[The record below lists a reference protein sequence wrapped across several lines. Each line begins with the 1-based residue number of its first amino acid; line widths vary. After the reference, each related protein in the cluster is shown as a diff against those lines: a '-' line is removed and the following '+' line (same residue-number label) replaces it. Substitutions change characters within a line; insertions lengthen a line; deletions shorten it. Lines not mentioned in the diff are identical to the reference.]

1 MRGWT
6 RRWIMRP
13 DGAGQANPVADEVGG
28 VATVQRVDLVTR
40 LLEQRGLLE
49 EQAQRAFTHPRLGD
63 LHLPET
69 LPGAEEAGVRLVEA
83 VRAGRCIGIYGDY
96 DVDGVM
102 STSILYQILT
112 LADPEHAPVW
122 YVPHRIDE
130 GYGLH
135 VSAVDELAA
144 RGVEV
149 LVTVDCGITA
159 LEAAQ
164 RAAELGIEL
173 IITDHH
179 RPATSETGQAM
190 LPVASVIV
198 HPDLPDQSAPFTEL
212 CGAGV
217 AFKLAWAFLERW
229 FSSRPLPAVGRDLL
243 LELLPSAAI
252 ATIAD
257 VVPLHGENRI
267 IASHGLKLLAS
278 TRHPGLRTLLDG
290 AGMSKQSAPV
300 QATEVAFRLAPVLN
314 AAGRMSHARVAV
326 ELMTTADQ
334 DRSSDIVKELNRL
347 NRQRQAVCK
356 EITEHASLLAEEK
369 GFLDPAR
376 RVIVLAHESWNPGLI
391 GICCSR
397 LVERFGRPVVLM
409 QESQGVCR
417 GSARS
422 IPNYSIHGAFTH
434 CARVLNESEELM
446 SFGGHAAAAG
456 LSLSSTAFDEFVR
469 CMGEH
474 AGEGISESDLVSTL
488 EIDGPAML
496 REFPLE
502 AVRRLEQLDPFG
514 AGNPYPRFVLERV
527 RVSRPEKMGRNGE
540 HLRLN
545 LSADGVSIGAVWWRA
560 PEVLEQLRSADRDG
574 VALDVLAE
582 PQVNRGYGPDRVQM
596 KILDVRESDPGSF

>member
-1 MRGWT
+1 
-6 RRWIMRP
+6 MRP
-13 DGAGQANPVADEVGG
+13 EGTGQANPVADGVGG
-28 VATVQRVDLVTR
+28 VATVERIDLVKR
-40 LLEQRGLLE
+40 LLVQRGLYE
-49 EQAQRAFTHPRLGD
+49 EAEQNAFTNPRLGD

-69 LPGAEEAGVRLVEA
+69 LPGAEEAAIRLVES

-102 STSILYQILT
+102 STSILHQILT
-112 LADPEHAPVW
+112 LVDPEHPPIW
-122 YVPHRIDE
+122 YVPHRIEE

-135 VSAVDELAA
+135 VSAVEELAA

-159 LEAAQ
+159 LEPA
-164 RAAELGIEL
+164 RKAAELGIEL
-173 IITDHH
+173 IVTDHH
-179 RPATSETGQAM
+179 RPASTEHGQTL
-190 LPVASVIV
+190 LPEASVIV
-198 HPDLPDQSAPFTEL
+198 HPDLPDQSAPFTDL

-229 FSSRPLPAVGRDLL
+229 FSSRPLPKIGRELLLDLL
-243 LELLPSAAI
+243 PFAAI

-267 IASHGLKLLAS
+267 ITTHGLKLLAS
-278 TRHPGLRTLLDG
+278 TRHEGLRLLLDG
-290 AGMSKQSAPV
+290 AGLSKGSSSI
-300 QATEVAFRLAPVLN
+300 QATDIAFRLAPVLN
-314 AAGRMSHARVAV
+314 AAGRMAHARDAV
-326 ELMTTADQ
+326 ELMITANHE
-334 DRSSDIVKELNRL
+334 RASEIVKQLNRL
-347 NRQRQAVCK
+347 NRQRQSVCK
-356 EITEHASLLAEEK
+356 EITEHASLLAEEQ
-369 GFLDPAR
+369 GFLEPDK

-409 QESQGVCR
+409 QKSDGVCR

-422 IPNYSIHGAFTH
+422 IPHYSIHEAFTH
-434 CARVLNESEELM
+434 CARKVNHSEEVM

-456 LSLSSTAFDEFVR
+456 LSIAESGLDAFVA
-469 CMGEH
+469 CLGGH
-474 AGEGISESDLVSTL
+474 AAEAITESDLVSTL
-488 EIDGPAML
+488 EVDGAADL

-502 AVRRLEQLDPFG
+502 AVKRLEQLDPFG

-527 RVSRPEKMGRNGE
+527 LISRPEKMGRNGE

-545 LSADGVSIGAVWWRA
+545 LSTKGFSIGAVWWRA
-560 PEVLEQLRSADRDG
+560 PDILEQLRSVDRDG
-574 VALDVLAE
+574 AKMDVLAE

-596 KILDVRESDPGSF
+596 KILDVRESDSSVF